1 VLGVLNSK
9 IMTWYYRSNTDEE
22 GKVFAQIKIELLRK
36 MPIPKADKDQ
46 QRPVVQLVDKIL
58 AAKQHDA
65 EADTTALEQEIDRHV
80 YALYGLTDD
89 EIKLVE
95 DRAQK

>member
-1 VLGVLNSK
+1 
-9 IMTWYYRSNTDEE
+9 
-22 GKVFAQIKIELLRK
+22 

-46 QRPVVQLVDKIL
+46 RRPVVQLVDKIL
-58 AAKQHDA
+58 AVKQHDA
-65 EADTTALEQEIDRHV
+65 EADTTALVQEIDRHV

>member
-1 VLGVLNSK
+1 
-9 IMTWYYRSNTDEE
+9 MTWYYHSNTDEE
-22 GKVFAQIKIELLRK
+22 RKVFAQIKIELLRK